1 MTLNE
6 KMCEVGAANL
16 AEFLCMDLNTGIGG
30 GDIYITDGIFIEEE
44 PMIALTEYSDD
55 IEVVDEPDVAVS
67 LEEDD
72 IMIEIIE
79 YTEDVVDVS

>member
-1 MTLNE
+1 MTLNQ

-16 AEFLCMDLNTGIGG
+16 AEFLCMDLSSGGTG
-30 GDIYITDGIFIEEE
+30 GDIFITDGVFIEEE
-44 PMIALTEYSDD
+44 PMVALIEHSDD
-55 IEVVDEPDVAVS
+55 VEIVDEPSVSIS

-79 YTEDVVDVS
+79 YSEDVVDVS